1 MSALERLRQHV
12 VVAVM
17 RAPSPEAALSGVGA
31 LVEGGVRAIEVTYST
46 PRAPWVIARV
56 REEYGDEVVVGAGTV
71 TAPRQAS
78 EAADAGAQFLVS
90 PGTTPTVA
98 EAMRASGTPYAL
110 GALTPSE
117 VMLAVELGADL
128 VKLFPG
134 SLGGPGHLRAL
145 RGPFPDLPF
154 MPTGGVSVAN
164 ARAWLDAGAVCLGAG
179 GDLVS
184 TTLLARGDHAE
195 ITSRAA
201 AFMSAVAPARGS

>member
-17 RAPSPEAALSGVGA
+17 RAPSPDAALGGVRA
-31 LVEGGVRAIEVTYST
+31 LVEGGVRAIEVTYSN

-71 TAPRQAS
+71 TTPRQAS

-184 TTLLARGDHAE
+184 TALLARGDHAE

-201 AFMSAVAPARGS
+201 AFMSAVAPAAGP

>member
-184 TTLLARGDHAE
+184 ADLLARRDHAE